1 MLIACVAFTGC
12 TSDEV
17 SSFGDV
23 YGIIS
28 DTKSGSPIRN
38 AEITISPGNST
49 TVSGSDGHFEFKSL
63 EAGQYK
69 ISVTADGYSSNSR
82 QVTIV
87 AGQSVSCD
95 IHLTP
100 QNNDVVM
107 ITPTSLDFGVNEL
120 QLATT
125 ITNESDSETEWFL
138 DLGDTPWLYAY
149 PTTGRIGGGKT
160 HSIVFTANRARMKE
174 DKSSI
179 VKVSAFGDDTPLSIK
194 CKQSV
199 QLSSVMV
206 VESLNVDF
214 GEEATEQIIRI
225 HNISET
231 DVNWT
236 LWGND
241 SGYLTMSATHG
252 IVAPG
257 GSQIVTISLNRE
269 ELNEVLATT
278 FKISDGT
285 VDQPVNVI
293 AYPTPEGAT
302 TTNKIFYTSTDGN
315 IVEPYDPSA
324 FGANIVSNT
333 YEYGQG
339 IITFDG
345 DVTEI
350 GSLAFMECKTL
361 LSITIPAKAT
371 RIGQHALQQC
381 TNLQNVTIP
390 ESVTEIENS
399 AFSFCTSL
407 TNVKLP
413 NSLTTIKGY
422 AFFQCQ
428 SLTSITIPESVTYID
443 TKSSVFC
450 ICNNLKAIYGKYAS
464 SDNRCLIFDDVLCSF
479 APGGLTSYTIPSGIT
494 AIAGGAFQGY
504 NNMTEIVIPNGV
516 RKIGGMAFDGCSLTN
531 VSIPDGVEEIGVSAF
546 SSCKMSSITIPES
559 VTTLGR
565 CVFYWCENLS
575 AFYGKFAS
583 TDNRC
588 LVVDG
593 YLNSFARAGL
603 SEYTIPDNVS
613 IIGESSFRGV
623 EITSI
628 TIPQSVSQIE
638 QSAFQYCPKLTTI
651 YCKPTTPP
659 SISPYESFDT
669 ELDGRTFYVPSASV
683 EAYKTAENWSTF
695 ANQIVGYEDDTVQS
709 QIFYTT
715 TDGAIIEI
723 GNTIGWGANIVSNVY
738 ENNQGVITFDGEV
751 TSIGSQAFYDCSNL
765 TSINIPDGVTSIG
778 DGAFWFCSGL
788 TSINIPDAVTS
799 IGANA
804 FTYCSKLTSV
814 TIGKNVTSIGRAAFS
829 NCESLISINIPDDV
843 TSIEDDV
850 FYGCSGLTS
859 INIPNGVTS
868 IGSSAFNGCSGLTSI
883 TIPDGVTSIGESAF
897 NGCSSLT
904 SINIPDGVTS
914 IGNSAFN
921 GCSSLTSIT
930 IPDGVTSIGSG
941 TFVSCTSLT
950 SITIP
955 DGVTSIG
962 KNAFEGCSS
971 LTSITIPDAVT
982 SIGYD
987 AFCDCIDLTSVYCLP
1002 TTPPAMGKNTQFV
1015 NYSQFEGVS
1024 ADCKIYVPD
1033 GTYDTYIAADGW
1045 AQYKDMIVNPN
1056 PTPAVQSQILYTST
1070 DGAIVTPYDATAF
1083 LDADGNALNIVSNT
1097 YENGQGVITIDGE
1110 LKVIG
1115 YGAFRSQDNLASMI
1129 LPEGITS
1136 LEGGTFANCDYV
1148 TNITLPNTLTS
1159 IGQSTFYQCYALDG
1173 IEIPTSCTTIG
1184 AQAFEDCWSLTNI
1197 VLPDGITTIEDNTFS
1212 YCKVLANISIPESV
1226 THIGYAA
1233 FSSCKKLSKVTLPNS
1248 VVSIGTHCFNYAGL
1262 TEITL
1267 SNNITSIG
1275 AYVFY
1280 GSNLQNI
1287 VIPEGVV
1294 TIGNR
1299 AFAECSNLKDV
1310 MIPKSITEIG
1320 DAVFYLC
1327 SSLASIYIKSNEPPT
1342 LGSSS
1347 FYAPGANFTIYVP
1360 TTSVDAYKSAEG
1372 WSDYVSTIVGYDF

>member
-1 MLIACVAFTGC
+1 MLIACVAFIGC

-107 ITPTSLDFGVNEL
+107 IKPTSLDFGVNEL
-120 QLATT
+120 QLAAT

-149 PTTGRIGGGKT
+149 PTTGRIGGGKHHT
-160 HSIVFTANRARMKE
+160 IVFTANRARMKE

-315 IVEPYDPSA
+315 IVEPYDPAA

-361 LSITIPAKAT
+361 LSITIPGKAT

-390 ESVTEIENS
+390 ESVTEIQNS

-407 TNVKLP
+407 ANVKLP
-413 NSLTTIKGY
+413 NGLTTIRGY
-422 AFFQCQ
+422 AFSKCQ

-443 TKSSVFC
+443 TQSSVFC
-450 ICNNLKAIYGKYAS
+450 MCNNLKAIYGKYAS
-464 SDNRCLIFDDVLCSF
+464 LDNRCLIFDDVLCSF
-479 APGGLTSYTIPSGIT
+479 APAGLTSYTIPSGIT
-494 AIAGGAFQGY
+494 AIAGGAFQEY

-516 RKIGGMAFDGCSLTN
+516 RRIGSFAFSGCSLTD
-531 VSIPDGVEEIGVSAF
+531 VSIPDGVEEIGGSAF

-623 EITSI
+623 QITSI

-709 QIFYTT
+709 QI
-715 TDGAIIEI
+715 
-723 GNTIGWGANIVSNVY
+723 
-738 ENNQGVITFDGEV
+738 
-751 TSIGSQAFYDCSNL
+751 
-765 TSINIPDGVTSIG
+765 
-778 DGAFWFCSGL
+778 
-788 TSINIPDAVTS
+788 
-799 IGANA
+799 
-804 FTYCSKLTSV
+804 
-814 TIGKNVTSIGRAAFS
+814 
-829 NCESLISINIPDDV
+829 
-843 TSIEDDV
+843 
-850 FYGCSGLTS
+850 
-859 INIPNGVTS
+859 
-868 IGSSAFNGCSGLTSI
+868 
-883 TIPDGVTSIGESAF
+883 
-897 NGCSSLT
+897 
-904 SINIPDGVTS
+904 
-914 IGNSAFN
+914 
-921 GCSSLTSIT
+921 
-930 IPDGVTSIGSG
+930 
-941 TFVSCTSLT
+941 
-950 SITIP
+950 
-955 DGVTSIG
+955 
-962 KNAFEGCSS
+962 
-971 LTSITIPDAVT
+971 
-982 SIGYD
+982 
-987 AFCDCIDLTSVYCLP
+987 
-1002 TTPPAMGKNTQFV
+1002 
-1015 NYSQFEGVS
+1015 
-1024 ADCKIYVPD
+1024 
-1033 GTYDTYIAADGW
+1033 
-1045 AQYKDMIVNPN
+1045 
-1056 PTPAVQSQILYTST
+1056 LYTST

-1115 YGAFRSQDNLASMI
+1115 SGAFRSQDNLASMI

-1212 YCKVLANISIPESV
+1212 SCKVLANISIPESV

-1248 VVSIGTHCFNYAGL
+1248 VTSIGTHCFNYAGL

-1280 GSNLQNI
+1280 GSSLQNI
-1287 VIPEGVV
+1287 VIPESVV

-1320 DAVFYLC
+1320 DAVFCGCY
-1327 SSLASIYIKSNEPPT
+1327 SLASIYIKSNEPPT
-1342 LGSSS
+1342 LGSNS

-1360 TTSVDAYKSAEG
+1360 TTSVDAYKAAEN
-1372 WSDYVSTIVGYDF
+1372 WSEYVSTIVGYDF

>member
-1 MLIACVAFTGC
+1 MRKFLFGLFLCLGVVLISC
-12 TSDEV
+12 TTDETPI
-17 SSFGDV
+17 FGDV

-149 PTTGRIGGGKT
+149 PTTGRIGGGKHHT
-160 HSIVFTANRARMKE
+160 IVFTANRARMKE

-241 SGYLTMSATHG
+241 SGYLTMSSTHG

-257 GSQIVTISLNRE
+257 SSQIVTISLNRE

-315 IVEPYDPSA
+315 IVEPYDPSV

-339 IITFDG
+339 VITFDG

-361 LSITIPAKAT
+361 LSITIPGKAT

-407 TNVKLP
+407 ANVKLP
-413 NSLTTIKGY
+413 NGLTTIRGY
-422 AFFQCQ
+422 AFSKCQ

-443 TKSSVFC
+443 TQSSVFC
-450 ICNNLKAIYGKYAS
+450 MCNNLKAIYGKYAS

-479 APGGLTSYTIPSGIT
+479 APAGLTSYTIPSGIT
-494 AIAGGAFQGY
+494 AIAGGAFQAY

-546 SSCKMSSITIPES
+546 SNCKMSSITIPES

-623 EITSI
+623 QITSI

-709 QIFYTT
+709 QIFYT
-715 TDGAIIEI
+715 
-723 GNTIGWGANIVSNVY
+723 
-738 ENNQGVITFDGEV
+738 
-751 TSIGSQAFYDCSNL
+751 
-765 TSINIPDGVTSIG
+765 
-778 DGAFWFCSGL
+778 
-788 TSINIPDAVTS
+788 
-799 IGANA
+799 
-804 FTYCSKLTSV
+804 
-814 TIGKNVTSIGRAAFS
+814 
-829 NCESLISINIPDDV
+829 
-843 TSIEDDV
+843 
-850 FYGCSGLTS
+850 
-859 INIPNGVTS
+859 
-868 IGSSAFNGCSGLTSI
+868 
-883 TIPDGVTSIGESAF
+883 
-897 NGCSSLT
+897 
-904 SINIPDGVTS
+904 
-914 IGNSAFN
+914 
-921 GCSSLTSIT
+921 
-930 IPDGVTSIGSG
+930 
-941 TFVSCTSLT
+941 
-950 SITIP
+950 
-955 DGVTSIG
+955 
-962 KNAFEGCSS
+962 
-971 LTSITIPDAVT
+971 
-982 SIGYD
+982 
-987 AFCDCIDLTSVYCLP
+987 
-1002 TTPPAMGKNTQFV
+1002 
-1015 NYSQFEGVS
+1015 
-1024 ADCKIYVPD
+1024 
-1033 GTYDTYIAADGW
+1033 
-1045 AQYKDMIVNPN
+1045 
-1056 PTPAVQSQILYTST
+1056 ST
-1070 DGAIVTPYDATAF
+1070 DGKAVTPYNTSAF

-1110 LKVIG
+1110 LTAIG
-1115 YGAFRSQDNLASMI
+1115 GGAFY
-1129 LPEGITS
+1129 
-1136 LEGGTFANCDYV
+1136 NCSG
-1148 TNITLPNTLTS
+1148 LTS
-1159 IGQSTFYQCYALDG
+1159 IN
-1173 IEIPTSCTTIG
+1173 IPDS
-1184 AQAFEDCWSLTNI
+1184 
-1197 VLPDGITTIEDNTFS
+1197 
-1212 YCKVLANISIPESV
+1212 
-1226 THIGYAA
+1226 
-1233 FSSCKKLSKVTLPNS
+1233 
-1248 VVSIGTHCFNYAGL
+1248 
-1262 TEITL
+1262 
-1267 SNNITSIG
+1267 ITSIG
-1275 AYVFY
+1275 DEAFCGCSGLTSITIPDGLTLIEFGVFDGCSGLTSFNIPDAVTSIEDCAFRDCSSLTSIAIPDGVTRIGIGAFHKCSSLTSISIPDSVELLAASSFY
-1280 GSNLQNI
+1280 GCTALTEVKLPQGLTIINMNLFDDCTALNNI
-1287 VIPEGVV
+1287 VIPESVHQ
-1294 TIGNR
+1294 IDYA
-1299 AFAECSNLKDV
+1299 AFRN
-1310 MIPKSITEIG
+1310 
-1320 DAVFYLC
+1320 C
-1327 SSLASIYIKSNEPPT
+1327 SSLTSINIPDGVTTIGAYAFSDCSSLSRVDCVPTTPPTMGYDDAYSAYGQFDNVNADCKIYVPDGTYDAYVTADGWAQYKDMIVNPNPTPAVQSQIFYTSTDGAIVEPKDPSGFGANIVSNVYENNQGIITFDGEATSIGANAFYDCSGLTSINIPDAVTSIGSNAFYGCSGLTSIEIPDGVTSIENSTFLGCSGLTSIEIPDGVTSIGESAFDSCSSLTSITIPDGVTSIGYRAFSLCSKLASVYCKPTTPPT
-1342 LGSSS
+1342 LEAAAFSSNATS
-1347 FYAPGANFTIYVP
+1347 RQIYTP
-1360 TTSVDAYKSAEG
+1360 TASVDAYKAAEG
-1372 WSDYVSTIVGYDF
+1372 WSSYADAIVGYEF

>member
-778 DGAFWFCSGL
+778 DGAFWFC
-788 TSINIPDAVTS
+788 I
-799 IGANA
+799 
-804 FTYCSKLTSV
+804 
-814 TIGKNVTSIGRAAFS
+814 
-829 NCESLISINIPDDV
+829 
-843 TSIEDDV
+843 
-850 FYGCSGLTS
+850 
-859 INIPNGVTS
+859 
-868 IGSSAFNGCSGLTSI
+868 
-883 TIPDGVTSIGESAF
+883 
-897 NGCSSLT
+897 
-904 SINIPDGVTS
+904 
-914 IGNSAFN
+914 
-921 GCSSLTSIT
+921 
-930 IPDGVTSIGSG
+930 
-941 TFVSCTSLT
+941 
-950 SITIP
+950 
-955 DGVTSIG
+955 
-962 KNAFEGCSS
+962 
-971 LTSITIPDAVT
+971 
-982 SIGYD
+982 
-987 AFCDCIDLTSVYCLP
+987 
-1002 TTPPAMGKNTQFV
+1002 
-1015 NYSQFEGVS
+1015 
-1024 ADCKIYVPD
+1024 
-1033 GTYDTYIAADGW
+1033 
-1045 AQYKDMIVNPN
+1045 
-1056 PTPAVQSQILYTST
+1056 
-1070 DGAIVTPYDATAF
+1070 
-1083 LDADGNALNIVSNT
+1083 
-1097 YENGQGVITIDGE
+1097 
-1110 LKVIG
+1110 
-1115 YGAFRSQDNLASMI
+1115 
-1129 LPEGITS
+1129 
-1136 LEGGTFANCDYV
+1136 
-1148 TNITLPNTLTS
+1148 
-1159 IGQSTFYQCYALDG
+1159 
-1173 IEIPTSCTTIG
+1173 
-1184 AQAFEDCWSLTNI
+1184 
-1197 VLPDGITTIEDNTFS
+1197 
-1212 YCKVLANISIPESV
+1212 
-1226 THIGYAA
+1226 
-1233 FSSCKKLSKVTLPNS
+1233 
-1248 VVSIGTHCFNYAGL
+1248 
-1262 TEITL
+1262 
-1267 SNNITSIG
+1267 
-1275 AYVFY
+1275 
-1280 GSNLQNI
+1280 
-1287 VIPEGVV
+1287 
-1294 TIGNR
+1294 
-1299 AFAECSNLKDV
+1299 
-1310 MIPKSITEIG
+1310 
-1320 DAVFYLC
+1320 
-1327 SSLASIYIKSNEPPT
+1327 
-1342 LGSSS
+1342 
-1347 FYAPGANFTIYVP
+1347 
-1360 TTSVDAYKSAEG
+1360 
-1372 WSDYVSTIVGYDF
+1372 

>member
-1 MLIACVAFTGC
+1 MLIACAAFTGC

-149 PTTGRIGGGKT
+149 PTTGRIGGGKHHT
-160 HSIVFTANRARMKE
+160 IVFTANRARMKE

-225 HNISET
+225 RNISET

-293 AYPTPEGAT
+293 AYPTPEEVASTYFELTTNTLDFGEQTETLTLTLLNVGVNSFSWKIADVEHPDVVTCSPNNGTLDGGAYSDIT
-302 TTNKIFYTSTDGN
+302 VSLNRSAMAEGAFESSFVVTDGVNSQGVIISATHTNTRNKIFYTSTDGN
-315 IVEPYDPSA
+315 IVEPYDASV

-339 IITFDG
+339 VIVFDG
-345 DVTEI
+345 DVTAV
-350 GSLAFMECKTL
+350 GYSAFMECETL
-361 LSITIPAKAT
+361 ASITIPNNVNY
-371 RIGQHALQQC
+371 IGQQAFRRC
-381 TNLQNVTIP
+381 VNLQSINIP
-390 ESVTEIENS
+390 EGVTEIKDS

-407 TNVKLP
+407 ANVKLP
-413 NSLTTIKGY
+413 NSLTTIEGD

-443 TKSSVFC
+443 TESSVFC

-479 APGGLTSYTIPSGIT
+479 APAGLTSYTIPSGIT
-494 AIAGGAFQGY
+494 EIAGGAFQGY
-504 NNMTEIVIPNGV
+504 YNLTKVVIPDGV

-531 VSIPDGVEEIGVSAF
+531 VSIPDGVEEIGVNAF

-593 YLNSFARAGL
+593 YLNSFAPAGL

-613 IIGESSFRGV
+613 IIGAQSFRGMSN
-623 EITSI
+623 ITQI
-628 TIPQSVSQIE
+628 TIP
-638 QSAFQYCPKLTTI
+638 
-651 YCKPTTPP
+651 
-659 SISPYESFDT
+659 
-669 ELDGRTFYVPSASV
+669 G
-683 EAYKTAENWSTF
+683 
-695 ANQIVGYEDDTVQS
+695 
-709 QIFYTT
+709 
-715 TDGAIIEI
+715 
-723 GNTIGWGANIVSNVY
+723 
-738 ENNQGVITFDGEV
+738 
-751 TSIGSQAFYDCSNL
+751 
-765 TSINIPDGVTSIG
+765 
-778 DGAFWFCSGL
+778 
-788 TSINIPDAVTS
+788 
-799 IGANA
+799 
-804 FTYCSKLTSV
+804 SV
-814 TIGKNVTSIGRAAFS
+814 T
-829 NCESLISINIPDDV
+829 E
-843 TSIEDDV
+843 IELTA

-859 INIPNGVTS
+859 ID
-868 IGSSAFNGCSGLTSI
+868 
-883 TIPDGVTSIGESAF
+883 IPDGVTSIGVWAF
-897 NGCSSLT
+897 
-904 SINIPDGVTS
+904 
-914 IGNSAFN
+914 AH
-921 GCSSLTSIT
+921 
-930 IPDGVTSIGSG
+930 
-941 TFVSCTSLT
+941 
-950 SITIP
+950 
-955 DGVTSIG
+955 
-962 KNAFEGCSS
+962 
-971 LTSITIPDAVT
+971 
-982 SIGYD
+982 
-987 AFCDCIDLTSVYCLP
+987 CISLTSVYCRP
-1002 TTPPAMGKNTQFV
+1002 TIPPTLGAYVFHSNA
-1015 NYSQFEGVS
+1015 S
-1024 ADCKIYVPD
+1024 DRKIYVP
-1033 GTYDTYIAADGW
+1033 
-1045 AQYKDMIVNPN
+1045 
-1056 PTPAVQSQILYTST
+1056 
-1070 DGAIVTPYDATAF
+1070 TA
-1083 LDADGNALNIVSNT
+1083 
-1097 YENGQGVITIDGE
+1097 
-1110 LKVIG
+1110 
-1115 YGAFRSQDNLASMI
+1115 
-1129 LPEGITS
+1129 
-1136 LEGGTFANCDYV
+1136 
-1148 TNITLPNTLTS
+1148 
-1159 IGQSTFYQCYALDG
+1159 
-1173 IEIPTSCTTIG
+1173 
-1184 AQAFEDCWSLTNI
+1184 
-1197 VLPDGITTIEDNTFS
+1197 
-1212 YCKVLANISIPESV
+1212 
-1226 THIGYAA
+1226 
-1233 FSSCKKLSKVTLPNS
+1233 
-1248 VVSIGTHCFNYAGL
+1248 
-1262 TEITL
+1262 
-1267 SNNITSIG
+1267 
-1275 AYVFY
+1275 
-1280 GSNLQNI
+1280 
-1287 VIPEGVV
+1287 
-1294 TIGNR
+1294 
-1299 AFAECSNLKDV
+1299 
-1310 MIPKSITEIG
+1310 
-1320 DAVFYLC
+1320 
-1327 SSLASIYIKSNEPPT
+1327 
-1342 LGSSS
+1342 
-1347 FYAPGANFTIYVP
+1347 
-1360 TTSVDAYKSAEG
+1360 SVDAYKAAEG
-1372 WSDYVSTIVGYDF
+1372 WSDYADAIVGYDF

>member
-1 MLIACVAFTGC
+1 MRKFLFGLFLCLGVVLTSC
-12 TSDEV
+12 TTDETPI
-17 SSFGDV
+17 FGDV

-149 PTTGRIGGGKT
+149 PTTGRIGGGKHHT
-160 HSIVFTANRARMKE
+160 IVFTANRARMKE

-315 IVEPYDPSA
+315 IVEPYDPA
-324 FGANIVSNT
+324 VFGANIVSNT

-339 IITFDG
+339 VITFDG

-361 LSITIPAKAT
+361 LSITIPGKAT

-407 TNVKLP
+407 ANVKLP
-413 NSLTTIKGY
+413 NGLTTIRGY

-479 APGGLTSYTIPSGIT
+479 APAGLTSYTIPSGIT
-494 AIAGGAFQGY
+494 EIAGGAFQGY

-546 SSCKMSSITIPES
+546 SNCKMSSITIPES

-565 CVFYWCENLS
+565 CVFYWCDNLS

-709 QIFYTT
+709 QILYTS
-715 TDGAIIEI
+715 TDGAIVTPYNTSAFLDAD
-723 GNTIGWGANIVSNVY
+723 GNVLNIVTNTY
-738 ENNQGVITFDGEV
+738 ENGQGVITIDGELV
-751 TSIGSQAFYDCSNL
+751 SLGFNAFRECTTL
-765 TSINIPDGVTSIG
+765 ATITIPDVI
-778 DGAFWFCSGL
+778 
-788 TSINIPDAVTS
+788 
-799 IGANA
+799 
-804 FTYCSKLTSV
+804 
-814 TIGKNVTSIGRAAFS
+814 
-829 NCESLISINIPDDV
+829 
-843 TSIEDDV
+843 TSIESDV

-859 INIPNGVTS
+859 IDIPDGVTSIGTNTFYGCSSLTSIDIPDGVTS
-868 IGSSAFNGCSGLTSI
+868 IGSNAFASCSGLTSITIPDGVTSIGGSAFAGCSSLTSITIPDAVTSIGSYTFQDCSGLTSIAIPDGVTSIGEQAFYYCSGLTSITIPDGVTSIGKRTFKGCRGLTSIDIPDGVTSIGAAAFDDCSGLTSITIPDAVTSIGVEAFYGCSGLTSITIPDAVTSIGEWTFAHCSGLTSITIPDAVTSIGEHSFTGCSGLTSITIPDGVTSIEDGTFYGCSGLTSI
-883 TIPDGVTSIGESAF
+883 TIPDGVTSIGMDAF
-897 NGCSSLT
+897 YNCRGLA
-904 SINIPDGVTS
+904 SITIPDAVTS
-914 IGNSAFN
+914 IGVEAFA

-930 IPDGVTSIGSG
+930 IPDGVTSIEDS
-941 TFVSCTSLT
+941 TFY
-950 SITIP
+950 
-955 DGVTSIG
+955 
-962 KNAFEGCSS
+962 GCSR

-982 SIGYD
+982 SIGAD
-987 AFCDCIDLTSVYCLP
+987 AFSYCTSLASVYCKP
-1002 TTPPAMGKNTQFV
+1002 TTPPTFGGNVFYNNATNR
-1015 NYSQFEGVS
+1015 
-1024 ADCKIYVPD
+1024 KIY
-1033 GTYDTYIAADGW
+1033 T
-1045 AQYKDMIVNPN
+1045 
-1056 PTPAVQSQILYTST
+1056 PTA
-1070 DGAIVTPYDATAF
+1070 
-1083 LDADGNALNIVSNT
+1083 
-1097 YENGQGVITIDGE
+1097 
-1110 LKVIG
+1110 
-1115 YGAFRSQDNLASMI
+1115 
-1129 LPEGITS
+1129 
-1136 LEGGTFANCDYV
+1136 
-1148 TNITLPNTLTS
+1148 
-1159 IGQSTFYQCYALDG
+1159 
-1173 IEIPTSCTTIG
+1173 
-1184 AQAFEDCWSLTNI
+1184 
-1197 VLPDGITTIEDNTFS
+1197 
-1212 YCKVLANISIPESV
+1212 
-1226 THIGYAA
+1226 
-1233 FSSCKKLSKVTLPNS
+1233 
-1248 VVSIGTHCFNYAGL
+1248 
-1262 TEITL
+1262 
-1267 SNNITSIG
+1267 
-1275 AYVFY
+1275 
-1280 GSNLQNI
+1280 
-1287 VIPEGVV
+1287 
-1294 TIGNR
+1294 
-1299 AFAECSNLKDV
+1299 
-1310 MIPKSITEIG
+1310 
-1320 DAVFYLC
+1320 
-1327 SSLASIYIKSNEPPT
+1327 
-1342 LGSSS
+1342 
-1347 FYAPGANFTIYVP
+1347 
-1360 TTSVDAYKSAEG
+1360 SVDAYKAADG
-1372 WSDYVSTIVGYDF
+1372 WSDYADAIVGYEF